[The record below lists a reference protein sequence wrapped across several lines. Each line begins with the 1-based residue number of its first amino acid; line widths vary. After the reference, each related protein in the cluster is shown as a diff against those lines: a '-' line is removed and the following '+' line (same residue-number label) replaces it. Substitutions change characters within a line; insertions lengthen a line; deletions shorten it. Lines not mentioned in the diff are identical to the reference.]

1 MAWGLG
7 DGEVLFPT
15 RGTDLAPL
23 QHLLRVACVG
33 VDLGISGARQ
43 LARLSAANRPAA
55 GTSCQSAADGRQYRD
70 ARHLPDRDQGRFYLA
85 RFPFQFP
92 LFLSGVTFSHHYL
105 PPFLARRFFKGI
117 RREKTLLV
125 GSPARAAQLRNWLR
139 QKSEIGLHTAGL
151 ISQETFQ
158 QAGDLPI
165 LDQFGHFD
173 RIVHECGATQVILL
187 EFPRTNSARVIID
200 TCDRLGERL
209 IILSDLEETLRH
221 PVVHFEDGGFR
232 FMALREE
239 PLENPLNRF
248 VKRAIDLIVS
258 GFVLAVVFSVVA
270 IIIWITQRLQSPGP
284 LFHKQVRAGIQNRRF
299 TIYKFRTMRPGD
311 EQIAHQASGRDDRV
325 YPLGRFFR
333 KFSIDEIPQFWN
345 VLRGEMSIVGP
356 RPHLLEHNAEFAKIM
371 AGHHVRAFVKPGIT
385 ELAQVRG
392 FRGEARDNSDIQNR
406 VACDLK

>member
-1 MAWGLG
+1 
-7 DGEVLFPT
+7 
-15 RGTDLAPL
+15 
-23 QHLLRVACVG
+23 
-33 VDLGISGARQ
+33 
-43 LARLSAANRPAA
+43 
-55 GTSCQSAADGRQYRD
+55 
-70 ARHLPDRDQGRFYLA
+70 
-85 RFPFQFP
+85 
-92 LFLSGVTFSHHYL
+92 
-105 PPFLARRFFKGI
+105 
-117 RREKTLLV
+117 
-125 GSPARAAQLRNWLR
+125 
-139 QKSEIGLHTAGL
+139 LHTAGL
-151 ISQETFQ
+151 TSQETFE

-165 LDQFGHFD
+165 LGQFGDFD

-187 EFPRTNSARVIID
+187 EFPRTNSDRVIID
-200 TCDRLGERL
+200 ACDRLGVRL
-209 IILSDLEETLRH
+209 IILSDLEEMLHH

-258 GFVLAVVFSVVA
+258 GFVLAVVFPVVA

-311 EQIAHQASGRDDRV
+311 EQIAHQASGRDNRV

-356 RPHLLEHNAEFAKIM
+356 RPHCSS
-371 AGHHVRAFVKPGIT
+371 IT
-385 ELAQVRG
+385 PSLR
-392 FRGEARDNSDIQNR
+392 
-406 VACDLK
+406 K